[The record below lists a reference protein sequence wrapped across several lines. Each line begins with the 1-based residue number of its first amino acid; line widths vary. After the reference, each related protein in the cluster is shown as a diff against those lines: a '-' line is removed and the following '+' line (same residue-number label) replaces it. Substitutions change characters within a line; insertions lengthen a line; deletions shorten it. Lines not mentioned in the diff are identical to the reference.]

1 MDFSWFIWFGM
12 CLAFW
17 ICVSFAKF
25 GEFSAIIL
33 WSTFSALPSFSP
45 PGTRWHT
52 FDLLLQSH
60 RSWGLFIF
68 SPPIYFLSLLLQLS
82 NFYCSIFQFVNS
94 SLSCPSVA
102 EPKHWIFILVIVF
115 VWRSLITAGRWVSSP
130 PGLLWCHPSGS
141 VGVPCYVVEVMSR
154 LPTWPLLACVG
165 SGATVFSCGVWLE

>member
-68 SPPIYFLSLLLQLS
+68 SPQSIFFLFCFNWVISIVLSSSLWILLFLVHLLLSPSTGFSFWLLYLS
-82 NFYCSIFQFVNS
+82 GEALLLLGDGWVLHQAS
-94 SLSCPSVA
+94 SDVTP
-102 EPKHWIFILVIVF
+102 
-115 VWRSLITAGRWVSSP
+115 
-130 PGLLWCHPSGS
+130 
-141 VGVPCYVVEVMSR
+141 VGVLGCLVM
-154 LPTWPLLACVG
+154 
-165 SGATVFSCGVWLE
+165 